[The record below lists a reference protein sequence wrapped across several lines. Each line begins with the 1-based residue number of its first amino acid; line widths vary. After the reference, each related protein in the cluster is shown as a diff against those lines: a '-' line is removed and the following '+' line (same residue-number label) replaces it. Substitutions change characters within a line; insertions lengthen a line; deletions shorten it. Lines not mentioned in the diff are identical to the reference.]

1 MSDTITFQGV
11 ILKSFR
17 RSLSAGVA
25 KFAANYPTKR
35 VCDEMGWDGM
45 SVGTVSAK
53 MKGELHAS
61 HMVLEP
67 KEDGLKKHRVKMD
80 VTGMSGFE
88 SFRLELEGHRGK
100 GHRLELRFETG
111 FVEAGACKQLEQ
123 FIMTCGE
130 AKCSLTV
137 SYVKQAELALGAE
150 SDETAEAEESDD

>member
-80 VTGMSGFE
+80 VTG
-88 SFRLELEGHRGK
+88 
-100 GHRLELRFETG
+100 
-111 FVEAGACKQLEQ
+111 V
-123 FIMTCGE
+123 
-130 AKCSLTV
+130 
-137 SYVKQAELALGAE
+137 
-150 SDETAEAEESDD
+150 